1 MKDIINKKDLR
12 GDLFGG
18 ITAGIVA
25 IPLALAFG
33 SSSGMGAIYG
43 LYGAFA
49 IGIVAALFGGTRTQI
64 SGPTGPMTVITA
76 LVVVY
81 AMEEFGDLDA
91 GLGFLVA
98 CFLAAGAIQV
108 LMGVFRLGAFIR
120 YIPYPVLSGF
130 MSGIGVIIII
140 LQIFPAF
147 GEASS
152 PNTVTVIKNLSDFSF
167 VSKINLAEVGICIA
181 TVLIIYLFPRVTKAV
196 PSALV
201 ALVAMTA
208 LAAVLDLDLR
218 LIADEN
224 GGVPKGFPEI
234 LIGNLSSVDSAH
246 LAVVLKFGLM
256 LAALGAID
264 SLLTSVVADKMTRT
278 RHKSNQELIGQ
289 GLGNMTSACIGG
301 LPGAGATMRTVV
313 NANAGGRNKI
323 SGVIHGTLLLLLLL
337 GLGPL
342 ANMIPFSVLAGIL
355 FTVGISII
363 DRKGF
368 KDMKA
373 VPTSDSLI
381 LWTVLVLTVFWN
393 LLFAVA
399 IGVFMAFAVSIKKNG
414 FSGTMSLIGSAEK
427 AAKGDAPTVTNDVIV
442 HSVKGPQFFATV
454 FAFRDLIANF
464 PKSKFAVLN
473 LNEVTDFDQS
483 AAYGLDDALLDL
495 KDGEYTPLLIAPELN
510 SNLTILE
517 ETNVIPGTISSD
529 QVFADSKACAE
540 WLRSNAGEDSAKA
553 LESQLKG

>member
-81 AMEEFGDLDA
+81 AMDEFGDLDA

-208 LAAVLDLDLR
+208 LAAVLNLDLR

-246 LAVVLKFGLM
+246 LAVVFKFGLM

-393 LLFAVA
+393 LLYAVA
-399 IGVFMAFAVSIKKNG
+399 IGVFMAFCISIKKNG
-414 FSGTMSLIGSAEK
+414 FGGTMSLIGSAEK
-427 AAKGDAPTVTNDVIV
+427 AAKGDAPTVTDDVIV
-442 HSVKGPQFFATV
+442 HAVKGPQFFATV
-454 FAFRDLIANF
+454 FAFRDLIAKF
-464 PKSKFAVLN
+464 PKSKYVVLN

-483 AAYGLDDALLDL
+483 AAYGIEDALLDL
-495 KDGEYTPLLIAPELN
+495 KDGEYTTLLIAPDNDNTSL
-510 SNLTILE
+510 LE
-517 ETNVIPGTISSD
+517 ATNVIPGTIPSD

>member
-81 AMEEFGDLDA
+81 AMDEFGDLDA

-208 LAAVLDLDLR
+208 LAAVLNLDLR

-246 LAVVLKFGLM
+246 LAVVFKFGLM

-393 LLFAVA
+393 LLYAVA
-399 IGVFMAFAVSIKKNG
+399 IGVFMAFCISIKKNG
-414 FSGTMSLIGSAEK
+414 FGGTMSLIGSAER
-427 AAKGDAPTVTNDVIV
+427 AAKGDAPTVTDDVIV
-442 HSVKGPQFFATV
+442 HAVKGPQFFATV
-454 FAFRDLIANF
+454 FAFRDLIAKF
-464 PKSKFAVLN
+464 PKSKYVVLN

-495 KDGEYTPLLIAPELN
+495 KDGEYTPLLIAPEFN

>member
-81 AMEEFGDLDA
+81 AMDEFGDLDA

-208 LAAVLDLDLR
+208 LAAVLSLDLR

-246 LAVVLKFGLM
+246 LAVVFKFGLM

-393 LLFAVA
+393 LLLQWPS
-399 IGVFMAFAVSIKKNG
+399 VFSWLFAVSIKKEWIWWN
-414 FSGTMSLIGSAEK
+414 
-427 AAKGDAPTVTNDVIV
+427 
-442 HSVKGPQFFATV
+442 
-454 FAFRDLIANF
+454 
-464 PKSKFAVLN
+464 
-473 LNEVTDFDQS
+473 
-483 AAYGLDDALLDL
+483 
-495 KDGEYTPLLIAPELN
+495 
-510 SNLTILE
+510 
-517 ETNVIPGTISSD
+517 NVPNWFCRTS
-529 QVFADSKACAE
+529 C
-540 WLRSNAGEDSAKA
+540 
-553 LESQLKG
+553 

>member
-289 GLGNMTSACIGG
+289 GLANMTSACIGG

>member
-208 LAAVLDLDLR
+208 LAAVLNLDLR

-246 LAVVLKFGLM
+246 LAVVFKFGLM

-495 KDGEYTPLLIAPELN
+495 KDGEYTPLLIVPGFN

>member
-1 MKDIINKKDLR
+1 M
-12 GDLFGG
+12 
-18 ITAGIVA
+18 
-25 IPLALAFG
+25 
-33 SSSGMGAIYG
+33 
-43 LYGAFA
+43 
-49 IGIVAALFGGTRTQI
+49 
-64 SGPTGPMTVITA
+64 
-76 LVVVY
+76 
-81 AMEEFGDLDA
+81 
-91 GLGFLVA
+91 
-98 CFLAAGAIQV
+98 
-108 LMGVFRLGAFIR
+108 
-120 YIPYPVLSGF
+120 
-130 MSGIGVIIII
+130 
-140 LQIFPAF
+140 
-147 GEASS
+147 
-152 PNTVTVIKNLSDFSF
+152 
-167 VSKINLAEVGICIA
+167 SKINLAEVGICIA

-208 LAAVLDLDLR
+208 LAAVLNLDLR

-246 LAVVLKFGLM
+246 LAVVFKFGLM

-393 LLFAVA
+393 LLYAVA
-399 IGVFMAFAVSIKKNG
+399 IGVFMAFCISIKKNG
-414 FSGTMSLIGSAEK
+414 FGGTMSLIGSAEK
-427 AAKGDAPTVTNDVIV
+427 AAKGDAPTVTDDVIV
-442 HSVKGPQFFATV
+442 HAVKGPQFFATV
-454 FAFRDLIANF
+454 FAFRDLIAKF
-464 PKSKFAVLN
+464 PKSKYVVLN

-483 AAYGLDDALLDL
+483 AAYGIEDALLDL
-495 KDGEYTPLLIAPELN
+495 KDGEYTTLLIAPDNDNTSL
-510 SNLTILE
+510 LE
-517 ETNVIPGTISSD
+517 ATNVIPGTIPSD
-529 QVFADSKACAE
+529 QVFADSKVCAE

>member
-208 LAAVLDLDLR
+208 LAAVLNLDLR

-234 LIGNLSSVDSAH
+234 LIGNLSSVDSSH

-495 KDGEYTPLLIAPELN
+495 KDGEYTPLLIAPEFN

>member
-208 LAAVLDLDLR
+208 LAAVLNLDLR

-234 LIGNLSSVDSAH
+234 LIGNLSSVDSSH

-495 KDGEYTPLLIAPELN
+495 KDGEYTPLLIVPGFN

>member
-81 AMEEFGDLDA
+81 AIEEFGDLDA

-152 PNTVTVIKNLSDFSF
+152 PNTVTVIKNLSDISF

-208 LAAVLDLDLR
+208 LAAVLNLDLR

-246 LAVVLKFGLM
+246 IAVVLKFGLM

-323 SGVIHGTLLLLLLL
+323 SGVIHGSLLLLLLL

-495 KDGEYTPLLIAPELN
+495 KDGEYTPLLIAPEFN

>member
-81 AMEEFGDLDA
+81 AMDEFGDLDA

-208 LAAVLDLDLR
+208 LAAVLNLDLR

-393 LLFAVA
+393 LLYAVA
-399 IGVFMAFAVSIKKNG
+399 IGVFMAFCISIKKNG
-414 FSGTMSLIGSAEK
+414 FSGTMSLIGSAER
-427 AAKGDAPTVTNDVIV
+427 AAKGDAPTVTDDVIV
-442 HSVKGPQFFATV
+442 HAVKGPQFFATV
-454 FAFRDLIANF
+454 FAFRDLIAKF
-464 PKSKFAVLN
+464 PKSKYVVLN

-483 AAYGLDDALLDL
+483 AAYGIEDALLDL
-495 KDGEYTPLLIAPELN
+495 KDGEYTTLLIAPDN
-510 SNLTILE
+510 DNTSILE
-517 ETNVIPGTISSD
+517 ATNVIPGTIPSD

>member
-81 AMEEFGDLDA
+81 AMDEFGDLDA

-208 LAAVLDLDLR
+208 LAAVLNLDLR

-246 LAVVLKFGLM
+246 LAVVFKFGLM

-495 KDGEYTPLLIAPELN
+495 KDGEYTPLLIVPGFN

>member
-81 AMEEFGDLDA
+81 AMDEFGDLDA

-208 LAAVLDLDLR
+208 LAAVLNLDLR

-234 LIGNLSSVDSAH
+234 LIGNLSSVDSSH
-246 LAVVLKFGLM
+246 LGVVLKFGLM

-289 GLGNMTSACIGG
+289 VYWKRSY
-301 LPGAGATMRTVV
+301 
-313 NANAGGRNKI
+313 
-323 SGVIHGTLLLLLLL
+323 
-337 GLGPL
+337 
-342 ANMIPFSVLAGIL
+342 IPFYL
-355 FTVGISII
+355 FFCLVII
-363 DRKGF
+363 YRYY
-368 KDMKA
+368 
-373 VPTSDSLI
+373 S
-381 LWTVLVLTVFWN
+381 
-393 LLFAVA
+393 
-399 IGVFMAFAVSIKKNG
+399 
-414 FSGTMSLIGSAEK
+414 
-427 AAKGDAPTVTNDVIV
+427 
-442 HSVKGPQFFATV
+442 
-454 FAFRDLIANF
+454 
-464 PKSKFAVLN
+464 
-473 LNEVTDFDQS
+473 
-483 AAYGLDDALLDL
+483 
-495 KDGEYTPLLIAPELN
+495 
-510 SNLTILE
+510 
-517 ETNVIPGTISSD
+517 
-529 QVFADSKACAE
+529 
-540 WLRSNAGEDSAKA
+540 
-553 LESQLKG
+553 

>member
-208 LAAVLDLDLR
+208 LAAVLNLDLR

-495 KDGEYTPLLIAPELN
+495 KDGEYTPLLIAPEFN

-553 LESQLKG
+553 LESQLEG

>member
-208 LAAVLDLDLR
+208 LAAVLNLDLR

-427 AAKGDAPTVTNDVIV
+427 AAKGDAPSVTNDVIV

-454 FAFRDLIANF
+454 FAFRDLIAKF
-464 PKSKFAVLN
+464 PKSKYAVLN

-495 KDGEYTPLLIAPELN
+495 KDGEYTPLLIAPDNDNTSL
-510 SNLTILE
+510 LE
-517 ETNVIPGTISSD
+517 ATNVIPGTIPSD

>member
-81 AMEEFGDLDA
+81 AMDEFGDLDA

-208 LAAVLDLDLR
+208 LAAVLNLDLR

-246 LAVVLKFGLM
+246 LAVVFKFGLM

-495 KDGEYTPLLIAPELN
+495 KDGEYTPLLIAPGFN

>member
-81 AMEEFGDLDA
+81 AMDEFGDLDA

-208 LAAVLDLDLR
+208 LAAVLNLDLR

-246 LAVVLKFGLM
+246 LAVVFKFGLM

-393 LLFAVA
+393 LLYAVA
-399 IGVFMAFAVSIKKNG
+399 IGVFMAFCISIKKNG
-414 FSGTMSLIGSAEK
+414 FGGTMSLIGSAER
-427 AAKGDAPTVTNDVIV
+427 AAKGDAPTVTDDVIV
-442 HSVKGPQFFATV
+442 HAVKGPQFFATV
-454 FAFRDLIANF
+454 FAFRDLIAKF
-464 PKSKFAVLN
+464 PKSKYVVLN

-483 AAYGLDDALLDL
+483 AAYGIEDALLDL
-495 KDGEYTPLLIAPELN
+495 KDGEYTTLLIAPDNDNTSL
-510 SNLTILE
+510 LE
-517 ETNVIPGTISSD
+517 ATNVISGTIPSD

-540 WLRSNAGEDSAKA
+540 WLRSNAGQDSAQA

>member
-152 PNTVTVIKNLSDFSF
+152 PNTVTY
-167 VSKINLAEVGICIA
+167 EH
-181 TVLIIYLFPRVTKAV
+181 T
-196 PSALV
+196 
-201 ALVAMTA
+201 
-208 LAAVLDLDLR
+208 
-218 LIADEN
+218 
-224 GGVPKGFPEI
+224 
-234 LIGNLSSVDSAH
+234 
-246 LAVVLKFGLM
+246 
-256 LAALGAID
+256 
-264 SLLTSVVADKMTRT
+264 
-278 RHKSNQELIGQ
+278 
-289 GLGNMTSACIGG
+289 
-301 LPGAGATMRTVV
+301 
-313 NANAGGRNKI
+313 
-323 SGVIHGTLLLLLLL
+323 
-337 GLGPL
+337 
-342 ANMIPFSVLAGIL
+342 
-355 FTVGISII
+355 
-363 DRKGF
+363 
-368 KDMKA
+368 
-373 VPTSDSLI
+373 
-381 LWTVLVLTVFWN
+381 
-393 LLFAVA
+393 
-399 IGVFMAFAVSIKKNG
+399 
-414 FSGTMSLIGSAEK
+414 
-427 AAKGDAPTVTNDVIV
+427 
-442 HSVKGPQFFATV
+442 
-454 FAFRDLIANF
+454 
-464 PKSKFAVLN
+464 
-473 LNEVTDFDQS
+473 
-483 AAYGLDDALLDL
+483 
-495 KDGEYTPLLIAPELN
+495 
-510 SNLTILE
+510 
-517 ETNVIPGTISSD
+517 
-529 QVFADSKACAE
+529 
-540 WLRSNAGEDSAKA
+540 
-553 LESQLKG
+553 

>member
-208 LAAVLDLDLR
+208 LAAVLNLDLR

-246 LAVVLKFGLM
+246 LAVVFKFGLM

-495 KDGEYTPLLIAPELN
+495 KDGEYTPLLIAPEFN

>member
-208 LAAVLDLDLR
+208 LAAVLNLDLR

-495 KDGEYTPLLIAPELN
+495 KDGEYTPLLIVPGFN

>member
-442 HSVKGPQFFATV
+442 HSVKVPQFFATV

-473 LNEVTDFDQS
+473 LDEVTDFDQS

>member
-81 AMEEFGDLDA
+81 AMDEFGDLDA

-208 LAAVLDLDLR
+208 LAAVLNLDLR

-246 LAVVLKFGLM
+246 LAVVFKFGLM

-393 LLFAVA
+393 LLYAVA
-399 IGVFMAFAVSIKKNG
+399 IGVFMAFCISIKKNG
-414 FSGTMSLIGSAEK
+414 FGGTMSLIGSAER
-427 AAKGDAPTVTNDVIV
+427 AAKGDAPTVTDDVIV
-442 HSVKGPQFFATV
+442 HAVKGPQFFATV
-454 FAFRDLIANF
+454 FAFRDLIAKF
-464 PKSKFAVLN
+464 PKSKYVVLN

-483 AAYGLDDALLDL
+483 AAYGIEDALLDL
-495 KDGEYTPLLIAPELN
+495 KDGEYTTLLIAPDNDNTSL
-510 SNLTILE
+510 LE
-517 ETNVIPGTISSD
+517 ATNVIPGTIPSD
-529 QVFADSKACAE
+529 QVFADSKVCAE

>member
-81 AMEEFGDLDA
+81 AMDEFGDLDA

-208 LAAVLDLDLR
+208 LAAVLNLDLR

-246 LAVVLKFGLM
+246 LAVVFKFGLM

-393 LLFAVA
+393 LLYAVA
-399 IGVFMAFAVSIKKNG
+399 IGVFMAFCISIKKNG
-414 FSGTMSLIGSAEK
+414 FGGTMSLIGSAER
-427 AAKGDAPTVTNDVIV
+427 AAKGDAPTVTDDVIV
-442 HSVKGPQFFATV
+442 HAVKGPQFFATV
-454 FAFRDLIANF
+454 FAFRDLIAKF
-464 PKSKFAVLN
+464 PKSKYVVLN

-483 AAYGLDDALLDL
+483 AAYGIEDALLDL
-495 KDGEYTPLLIAPELN
+495 KDGEYTTLLIAPDNANTSL
-510 SNLTILE
+510 LE
-517 ETNVIPGTISSD
+517 ATNVIPGTIPSD